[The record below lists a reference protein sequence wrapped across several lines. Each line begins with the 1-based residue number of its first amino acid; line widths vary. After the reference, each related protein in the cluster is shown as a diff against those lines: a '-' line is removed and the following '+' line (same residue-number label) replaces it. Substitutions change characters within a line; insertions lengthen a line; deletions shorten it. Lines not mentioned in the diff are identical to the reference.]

1 MEEARR
7 RRPESEEKKTM
18 GLTGVGYV
26 SFLAFP
32 PVACGPCSRLTCR
45 DRTWHPGSGPSPG

>member
-45 DRTWHPGSGPSPG
+45 DRTWHPGPGPSPG